1 MYLFMC
7 KSLTYAQRSARV
19 LERRGVGAFLMRSPR
34 ELSSGGCGYC
44 VRVSEK
50 HFAQAVDI
58 LRASSLE
65 PIRIFRVN
73 PDGYTE
79 VTA

>member
-19 LERRGVGAFLMRSPR
+19 LERRGLGGSVVRAPR
-34 ELSSGGCGYC
+34 ELASGGCSYC
-44 VRVSEK
+44 VRIAEK
-50 HFAQAVDI
+50 HRDAAWEA
-58 LRASSLE
+58 LRESSLA
-65 PIRIFRVN
+65 PQRVFRID

>member
-19 LERRGVGAFLMRSPR
+19 LERRGVSAFLMRSPR

-44 VRVSEK
+44 VRVGEK
-50 HFAQAVDI
+50 YYAQAWDI
-58 LRASSLE
+58 LRGASLE
-65 PIRIFRVN
+65 PVKVFRST
-73 PDGYTE
+73 PDGYAE

>member
-19 LERRGVGAFLMRSPR
+19 LERRGFGSSVVRAPK
-34 ELSSGGCGYC
+34 ELASGGCSYC

-50 HFAQAVDI
+50 HRDAALAA
-58 LRASSLE
+58 LREAGLG
-65 PIRIFRVN
+65 PQRVFRIA

>member
-1 MYLFMC
+1 
-7 KSLTYAQRSARV
+7 
-19 LERRGVGAFLMRSPR
+19 MRSPR

-44 VRVSEK
+44 VRVAGK
-50 HFAQAVDI
+50 HYAQAWDI
-58 LRASSLE
+58 LRAAALE
-65 PIRIFRVN
+65 PGRVFRAE

>member
-7 KSLTYAQRSARV
+7 KSLTYAQRSARL
-19 LERRGVGAFLMRSPR
+19 LERKGISAFIMRSPR
-34 ELSSGGCGYC
+34 DLSSGGCGYC
-44 VRVSEK
+44 VRVAER
-50 HFAQAVDI
+50 HR
-58 LRASSLE
+58 LRALE
-65 PIRIFRVN
+65 LLRGAGLAPLRIYRAE

>member
-7 KSLTYAQRSARV
+7 KSLTYAQRSARI
-19 LERRGVGAFLMRSPR
+19 LERKGISAFVMRSPR

-44 VRVSEK
+44 VRVPEK
-50 HFAQAVDI
+50 HKGRALEL
-58 LRASSLE
+58 LRAVELA
-65 PIRIFRVN
+65 PLRVFRVD

-79 VTA
+79 VME